1 MKNLLIYILIITV
14 LLAGCQKQND
24 FIESNNL
31 KLGTLVSIKIFNY
44 NNTSVFKDIYSILD
58 NIENK
63 MSVNIEN
70 NEISI
75 INSLSKDQFLPISPE
90 TNEVIEKGIYY
101 SNLSNGNFDIT
112 IEPLVDLWKIGTE
125 NENIPDIDLIN
136 ETIKRINY
144 NSLNLTNSTLSFDND
159 NMKID
164 LGGIAKGYAADK
176 IVDFLLDK
184 DIDKALINLGGNIYA
199 LGSNQSDQPWK
210 VGIKDPFSDRSDI
223 IGYVNVINKSVV
235 TSGVYE
241 RYFIKDNKRYHHILN
256 PFTGYP
262 YDNDI
267 FGVTIITD
275 KSIDGDALSTIAFS
289 YGIEKGLDFINN
301 LENTEAIFISSDKSV
316 YLSNNLDYF
325 ILSNDSFTIK

>member
-14 LLAGCQKQND
+14 LLTGCQKQND

-31 KLGTLVSIKIFNY
+31 KLGTIVSIKIFNY
-44 NNTSVFKDIYSILD
+44 NNTSIFKDIYSILD

-63 MSVNIEN
+63 MSINIEN

-112 IEPLVDLWKIGTE
+112 IEPLVSLWAIGTE
-125 NENIPDIDLIN
+125 NENIPDISLIN
-136 ETIKRINY
+136 ETIKLIDY
-144 NSLNLTNSTLSFDND
+144 NSLNLTNNTLSFDKD

-164 LGGIAKGYAADK
+164 LGGIAKGYAADEITK
-176 IVDFLLDK
+176 FLLSK
-184 DIDKALINLGGNIYA
+184 NINKALINLGGNIYA
-199 LGSNQSDQPWK
+199 LGSNQENKPWK
-210 VGIKDPFSDRSDI
+210 VGIKNPFSDKSDI

-235 TSGVYE
+235 TSGIYE
-241 RYFIKDNKRYHHILN
+241 RYFIKDNIRYHHILS

-267 FGVTIITD
+267 SGVTIITD

-289 YGIEKGLDFINN
+289 YGIKEGLDFINN
-301 LENTEAIFISSDKSV
+301 IENTEAIFISNDKSI

-325 ILSNDSFTIK
+325 VLSNNSFTVK

>member
-136 ETIKRINY
+136 ETIKRIDY
-144 NSLNLTNSTLSFDND
+144 NSLNLANGTLSFDND

>member
-14 LLAGCQKQND
+14 LLTGCQKQND